1 MRHKSQSSWTAFQSK
16 HSRKKRI
23 PNSIYWWKET
33 ERWNHLH
40 VFIGFIGELQEAPA
54 KESTVASPPIFWL
67 KHLPNIAADVFWM
80 RLERRLFFFNVSYE
94 LKMRN
99 ISLLFTTERNT
110 RKHSVMQKISDARIC
125 PVCSQSFFLTVL
137 PPGCKV
143 SLTEES
149 LALSPWAE
157 SQIWCTHIT
166 DLPRGTQCSTDLE
179 MSAVAK
185 TSSFAH
191 VIIKYS

>member
-1 MRHKSQSSWTAFQSK
+1 MSLLGLLVSYRKHQQKNAQLLHLPSSDLSTCQTLLLMYFEWG
-16 HSRKKRI
+16 
-23 PNSIYWWKET
+23 WKE
-33 ERWNHLH
+33 
-40 VFIGFIGELQEAPA
+40 G
-54 KESTVASPPIFWL
+54 S
-67 KHLPNIAADVFWM
+67 
-80 RLERRLFFFNVSYE
+80 FFFNVSYE

-110 RKHSVMQKISDARIC
+110 RKHSVMQKISDTRIC

-143 SLTEES
+143 SLTEKS

-166 DLPRGTQCSTDLE
+166 DLPRGTQCSTDWE